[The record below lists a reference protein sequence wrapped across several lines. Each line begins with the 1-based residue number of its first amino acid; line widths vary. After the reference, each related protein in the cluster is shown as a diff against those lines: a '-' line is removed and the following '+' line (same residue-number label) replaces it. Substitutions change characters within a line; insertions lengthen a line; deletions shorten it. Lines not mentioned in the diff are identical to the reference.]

1 MFALN
6 YDISD
11 QIQKAQADEEYLNQ
25 FIKDN
30 KRFIMVNA
38 FKATKRFIS
47 ESDDEWS
54 IALIAFHEAVKAYD
68 FSKGNF
74 RTFAALVIRRRLTDY
89 IISQSR
95 YQAEIPLEPDTMDG
109 DIEDEENASPLQL
122 EIRTRSA
129 EISENKGCGEN
140 EGKPGSTP
148 VQDEIAAV
156 QELLGHYGFSF
167 WDLAECSPK
176 AEKTKAA
183 CAKVVVELLKN
194 PELFQK
200 MRTSKSLP
208 VKELL
213 TLTKVQK
220 KILERHRRYIIAA
233 AEILN
238 GEYPLLREYM
248 SYIRK
253 ALME

>member
-1 MFALN
+1 MFAIN
-6 YDISD
+6 YDSSD
-11 QIQKAQADEEYLNQ
+11 QIERAQADEEYLNK

-30 KRFIMVNA
+30 KRFIMVSA

-68 FSKGNF
+68 LSKGNF

-89 IISQSR
+89 MISQSR
-95 YQAEIPLEPDTMDG
+95 HQAEIPLEPDTMDG
-109 DIEDEENASPLQL
+109 DIEDEENATPLQL
-122 EIRTRSA
+122 EVRTRSA
-129 EISENKGCGEN
+129 EISESRGCGEN

-148 VQDEIAAV
+148 MQDEIAAV
-156 QELLGHYGFSF
+156 QELLGNYGFSF

-176 AEKTKAA
+176 AEKTKSA
-183 CAKVVVELLKN
+183 CAKVVVALLKN

-200 MRTSKSLP
+200 MRTSRSLP

-213 TLTKVQK
+213 ALTRVQK

-248 SYIRK
+248 NYIRK

>member
-1 MFALN
+1 MFAIN
-6 YDISD
+6 YDSSD
-11 QIQKAQADEEYLNQ
+11 QIERAQADEEYLNK

-30 KRFIMVNA
+30 KRFIMVSA

-68 FSKGNF
+68 LSKGNF

-89 IISQSR
+89 MISQSR
-95 YQAEIPLEPDTMDG
+95 HQAEIPLEPDTMDG
-109 DIEDEENASPLQL
+109 DIEDEENATPLQL
-122 EIRTRSA
+122 EVRTRSA
-129 EISENKGCGEN
+129 EISESRGCGEN

-148 VQDEIAAV
+148 MQDEIAAV
-156 QELLGHYGFSF
+156 QELLGNYGFSF

-176 AEKTKAA
+176 AEKTKSA
-183 CAKVVVELLKN
+183 CAKVVVALLKD

-200 MRTSKSLP
+200 MRTSRSLP

-213 TLTKVQK
+213 VLTKVQK

-248 SYIRK
+248 NYIRK

>member
-1 MFALN
+1 MFAIN
-6 YDISD
+6 YHISD
-11 QIQKAQADEEYLNQ
+11 DVQKAQEDEEYLNK

-30 KRFIMVNA
+30 KRFIMVSA
-38 FKATKRFIS
+38 SKATRRFIS
-47 ESDDEWS
+47 ENDDEWS
-54 IALIAFHEAVKAYD
+54 IALIAFHEAVKSYD
-68 FSKGNF
+68 LSKGNF

-95 YQAEIPLEPDTMDG
+95 HQAEIPLEPETMDG
-109 DIEDEENASPLQL
+109 DIEDEENASALQL
-122 EIRTRSA
+122 EVRSRSA
-129 EISENKGCGEN
+129 EISESRGCGED

-148 VQDEIAAV
+148 MQDEIAAV

-183 CAKVVVELLKN
+183 CAQIVAALLKN

-200 MRTSKSLP
+200 MRASRSLP

-213 TLTKVQK
+213 ALTRVQK

-248 SYIRK
+248 NYIRK